1 MNGLTMFLIFF
12 AGWVL
17 GVLTVLWDDSPDQE
31 DRDIKRLRAQL
42 DDWDGTR

>member
-1 MNGLTMFLIFF
+1 MNGLMVFLLLLT
-12 AGWVL
+12 GWVL
-17 GVLTVLWDDSPDQE
+17 GVITVLFDDSPDQE